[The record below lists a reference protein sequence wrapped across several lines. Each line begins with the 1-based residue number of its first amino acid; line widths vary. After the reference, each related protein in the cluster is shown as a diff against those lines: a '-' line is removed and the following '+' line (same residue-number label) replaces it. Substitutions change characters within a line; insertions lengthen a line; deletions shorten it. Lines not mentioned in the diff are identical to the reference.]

1 MIREI
6 DILLTDWGAA
16 TRRLLSGALGYP
28 STTAELRLLEGRSD
42 TPGGRGRV
50 PDYTLPARL
59 LAADRAIRDMP
70 SRLRLAVELRY
81 LEDLTLDAQAD
92 RWRQRTR
99 KGRSQLY
106 AAIDASHWW
115 LAGRL
120 SIGED

>member
-6 DILLTDWGAA
+6 DILLVDWGAA

-28 STTAELRLLEGRSD
+28 STTAEIRLLEGRSD

-50 PDYTLPARL
+50 PDYTLPNRL

-70 SRLRLAVELRY
+70 GRLRLAVELRY
-81 LEDLTLDAQAD
+81 LEDLTQDAQAEH
-92 RWRQRTR
+92 WRQRTR

-106 AAIDASHWW
+106 AAIDAAHWW

-120 SIGED
+120 SQSE